1 MRKDLLRLCCYWG
14 MAASLVG
21 STVAVV
27 PALARMERPLPTH
40 RSAMLPD
47 SHQHAAAAA
56 PTQAAAHPDRSR
68 HPYVQVGIAS
78 WYGPRRQ
85 GRLTASGEVFDMHKL
100 TAAHRTLPL
109 PTRARVTNLE
119 NGKSVDVRIND
130 RGPAI
135 KSRVIDLSE
144 EAAQKLGM
152 KKEGLALVR
161 IEVLPPAPSTT
172 TARSADPSDTA
183 AASVDQADSSFD

>member
-1 MRKDLLRLCCYWG
+1 
-14 MAASLVG
+14 
-21 STVAVV
+21 
-27 PALARMERPLPTH
+27 MERPLPIH
-40 RSAMLPD
+40 RSSSATPD
-47 SHQHAAAAA
+47 AHKHVAAAATA
-56 PTQAAAHPDRSR
+56 QASAHPDRPR

-152 KKEGLALVR
+152 KEEGLALVR
-161 IEVLPPAPSTT
+161 IEVLPPPATTT
-172 TARSADPSDTA
+172 TADSRSGAVPTPAEPPDRTAASADQT
-183 AASVDQADSSFD
+183 DSSFD